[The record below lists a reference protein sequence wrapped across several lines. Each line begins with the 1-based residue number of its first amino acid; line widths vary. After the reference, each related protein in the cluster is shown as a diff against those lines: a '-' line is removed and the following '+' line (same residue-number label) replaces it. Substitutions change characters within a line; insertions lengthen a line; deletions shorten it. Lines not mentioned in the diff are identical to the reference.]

1 MGTAS
6 YVAATM
12 ERAIGRDD
20 QFTIDFEGVP
30 MSNPVESRGAPQI
43 LRTVGQWQVPGLGA
57 GTWALGGPWEFA
69 GAPAGWGEVDDEVSI
84 AAIRAAYEV
93 GVRLFDT
100 ADAYGCGHAE
110 RVLGKAVAPFRDDV
124 VIATKVGLVFN
135 EDTHSGEGIDVSPA
149 YLRRACEASLDR
161 LGTDHIDLYQLH
173 PGEVTADQ
181 APAVVEVFDELAAEG
196 KIRSY
201 GTANESPDVI
211 EVFAAGTGCVAVQ
224 QQLNVFSANEDA
236 LARCEAHD
244 LAVLARSPLAM
255 GFLSG
260 KYRSRDGWHPV
271 MSAGRRHT
279 GTTSQRPACRDGGS
293 DWLRFAKNS
302 APAGAPRS
310 RVRWHMSGH
319 ARTGRS
325 RSAAS
330 GHRHRPENRQVRS
343 PTDS

>member
-1 MGTAS
+1 
-6 YVAATM
+6 
-12 ERAIGRDD
+12 
-20 QFTIDFEGVP
+20 
-30 MSNPVESRGAPQI
+30 MSNSAESGAAVSTI
-43 LRTVGQWQVPGLGA
+43 RTVGHWQVPALGA

-69 GAPAGWGEVDDEVSI
+69 GVPAGWGEVDDEVSI
-84 AAIRAAYEV
+84 AAIRAAYEG

-110 RVLGKAVAPFRDDV
+110 RVLGKAVASFRDDV
-124 VIATKVGLVFN
+124 VIATKVGLLFN
-135 EDTHSGEGIDVSPA
+135 EATRSGNGIDVRPP

-181 APAVVEVFDELAAEG
+181 APAVVEVFDQLAAAG

-201 GTANESPDVI
+201 GTANEAVDVI
-211 EVFAAGTGCVAVQ
+211 DVFAAGTGCVAVQ
-224 QQLNVFSANEDA
+224 QQLNVFGANEEA

-260 KYRSRDGWHPV
+260 KYRSRDQLAPGDVRRETPYWDYFTE
-271 MSAGRRHT
+271 AGMPRWQHRLAEVREELCT
-279 GTTSQRPACRDGGS
+279 GGGGS
-293 DWLRFAKNS
+293 
-302 APAGAPRS
+302 GQGG
-310 RVRWHMSGH
+310 VRWHMSGH

-325 RSAAS
+325 RSAES
-330 GHRHRPENRQVRS
+330 GHPNRPANKQVRS
-343 PTDS
+343 PTGR